1 MQKISSW
8 RGLLDHIIE
17 NTAERERIATEMG
30 VRPITLT
37 RWASGESTPRAQNLS
52 HLLNA
57 LPKHYRD
64 QFQELIEEN
73 YPHLPLSWE
82 DNLSDE
88 IPFKFVNQVLEAR
101 ANSPDMLRFWT
112 ITRLVLQHAL
122 LQLDPNTLGMAI
134 TVVRCMPP
142 SKQGKICSLRESVG
156 LGSPPWG
163 GDLEQRALF
172 LGAESLAGHVV
183 TLCRPEAIDD
193 LRTNITFL
201 PDYQAEY
208 EVSTTAHPIMYANR
222 IAGCLLLSSTQP
234 RYFLPLNRFSL
245 IHGYTNLLALAFD
258 PEEFYRPE
266 LIELHM
272 MPPIEVQQ
280 QYFVSFRQRV
290 LALLKE
296 SSSREHPLTSVQAEQ
311 IVWQELEEQLLGQQQ
326 RTLSE
331 KATTLKK
338 EFSHVNT
345 PFDQDGSDD
354 ARGV

>member
-37 RWASGESTPRAQNLS
+37 RWASGESTPRPQNLS

-57 LPKHYRD
+57 LPKYYRD
-64 QFQELIEEN
+64 QFQDLIEEN

-142 SKQGKICSLRESVG
+142 L
-156 LGSPPWG
+156 
-163 GDLEQRALF
+163 
-172 LGAESLAGHVV
+172 
-183 TLCRPEAIDD
+183 
-193 LRTNITFL
+193 
-201 PDYQAEY
+201 
-208 EVSTTAHPIMYANR
+208 
-222 IAGCLLLSSTQP
+222 
-234 RYFLPLNRFSL
+234 
-245 IHGYTNLLALAFD
+245 
-258 PEEFYRPE
+258 
-266 LIELHM
+266 
-272 MPPIEVQQ
+272 
-280 QYFVSFRQRV
+280 
-290 LALLKE
+290 
-296 SSSREHPLTSVQAEQ
+296 
-311 IVWQELEEQLLGQQQ
+311 
-326 RTLSE
+326 
-331 KATTLKK
+331 
-338 EFSHVNT
+338 
-345 PFDQDGSDD
+345 
-354 ARGV
+354 